1 MCTELRE
8 RTIAAL
14 KADPDLAALRRSLDI
29 YYGDPVRESAMDR
42 LYGRFIRPG
51 DLAIDIGSHVGDR
64 IASFRRLGARV
75 VALEPQPDCARV
87 IRALYGSDPT
97 SGADRIGLRCAPGQ
111 PDAAGQFRQSDREHG
126 IARVRAGGRRAPAG
140 WDGQSWDRRDRSPRH
155 DARRADSGPR
165 AADLRQDRR
174 RGVRARRSPRP
185 ERSHSRR
192 SRSSSRPYSA
202 TSPAAASRASR
213 RSATTGSTSRW
224 ARTTP

>member
-14 KADPDLAALRRSLDI
+14 KADPGLAALRRSLDI

-87 IRALYGSDPT
+87 IRALYGSDPQVELIE
-97 SGADRIGLRCAPGQ
+97 SACGARQGSA
-111 PDAAGQFRQSDREHG
+111 DAAGQFRQSDREHG
-126 IARVRAGGRRAPAG
+126 IPGIRAGGRWSPGLGRTVLGPPN
-140 WDGQSWDRRDRSPRH
+140 RSPRH
-155 DARRADSGPR
+155 DARRAAIGPR

-174 RGVRARRSPRP
+174 RGIRARRSPRP
-185 ERSHSRR
+185 ERATRSAVVRVHDHTARR
-192 SRSSSRPYSA
+192 RQPLPLA
-202 TSPAAASRASR
+202 PA
-213 RSATTGSTSRW
+213 RSATTGSTYRW
-224 ARTTP
+224 AKTTP